1 MEKEKKKRRN
11 VSKTTI
17 SFGRS
22 KSMAIDSVN
31 RSLDDDIR
39 IGNVLPRI

>member
-1 MEKEKKKRRN
+1 LEKEKKKERH

-22 KSMAIDSVN
+22 KPMAIDSVDRGIVEN
-31 RSLDDDIR
+31 IR
-39 IGNVLPRI
+39 ISNVLPRI